1 VPYDPFASFAPV
13 GLVASSPEVIVLHPS
28 VPATNMSELTA
39 LLKAN
44 PGKYSYASPGYGTT
58 PHLACVWLFNLE
70 NGIDV
75 THVPFQG
82 AAPAVQSV
90 LAGQTPVF
98 HNVLPA
104 VAPHIRAGTMRA
116 LAVASSNRTPYF
128 PDVPTIG
135 EAGYPGHEVAFWM
148 GVFVPVGTP
157 KDLVD
162 VLNKQ
167 VARIMT
173 LPDVKER
180 MATIGFDPTV
190 STSDELIDHMKAE
203 TDKWSKVVRQA
214 NIKID

>member
-1 VPYDPFASFAPV
+1 
-13 GLVASSPEVIVLHPS
+13 
-28 VPATNMSELTA
+28 
-39 LLKAN
+39 
-44 PGKYSYASPGYGTT
+44 
-58 PHLACVWLFNLE
+58 
-70 NGIDV
+70 
-75 THVPFQG
+75 
-82 AAPAVQSV
+82 AVQSV

-135 EAGYPGHEVAFWM
+135 EAGYPGHEVGFWM

-180 MATIGFDPTV
+180 MATIGFDPTL
-190 STSDELIDHMKAE
+190 STSDELIDHMKVE